1 MFLSPTTAEKKKGK
15 NGTADYVF
23 YLLFSSSIE
32 NLKGNIL
39 NDEKKIILFYIYVFD
54 FNYVLKRQNI
64 TKILLS
70 KV

>member
-1 MFLSPTTAEKKKGK
+1 MCFYPPPQRRKKRGK
-15 NGTADYVF
+15 MEIADYVF

-54 FNYVLKRQNI
+54 FNYCVKTAEYLQKYC
-64 TKILLS
+64 
-70 KV
+70 